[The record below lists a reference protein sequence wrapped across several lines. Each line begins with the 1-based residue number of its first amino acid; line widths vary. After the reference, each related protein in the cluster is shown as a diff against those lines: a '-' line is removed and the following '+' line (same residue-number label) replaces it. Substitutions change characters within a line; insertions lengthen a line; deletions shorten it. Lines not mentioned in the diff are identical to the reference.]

1 MSPKYKLIYFNAR
14 GRAEHIRF
22 IFAYAGVEYT
32 DERVPR
38 EKWPEFKKKMPF
50 AMVPVLEI
58 DGKLVAQSNAIARHL
73 AKEYNLTG
81 KDDWEALQCDILV
94 DTLSD
99 VKQALMQYRAE
110 NDPVKK
116 EERKVVLMK
125 ETIPFYMKKFET
137 ILNDNNGFSVGKS
150 ITWADFVFAASLESF
165 ECIFGKDALDKYP
178 ALKTLKDKV
187 FNLPGI
193 KEWIEKR
200 PPTDF

>member
-1 MSPKYKLIYFNAR
+1 
-14 GRAEHIRF
+14 
-22 IFAYAGVEYT
+22 
-32 DERVPR
+32 
-38 EKWPEFKKKMPF
+38 MPF

-58 DGKLVAQSNAIARHL
+58 DGKLVAQSNAIARYL

-137 ILNDNNGFSVGKS
+137 ILNDNNGFSVGN
-150 ITWADFVFAASLESF
+150 TVR
-165 ECIFGKDALDKYP
+165 C
-178 ALKTLKDKV
+178 KTLY
-187 FNLPGI
+187 I
-193 KEWIEKR
+193 
-200 PPTDF
+200 